1 MAFVKKN
8 LQALEQFIPDACF
21 DLVFPYLDKYAIKLK
36 ITPDR
41 KSILGN
47 YQYNTVMQSNTITV
61 NGGLNKYSFL
71 ITLLHEIAHC
81 VCFNTHKKNVAPH
94 GIEWQIIFG
103 EILQQFIHAQVFPDD
118 IKTALSKKLFTQNAS
133 CTDIAL
139 EKILSLYD
147 SNNSSLV
154 FVDSLPLNSYFK
166 NAKGLSFKI
175 ISKRR
180 TRYLCTELKTGINY
194 LFPAMCKVVPLNIN
208 NE

>member
-1 MAFVKKN
+1 MAFVKKD
-8 LQALEQFIPDACF
+8 LQALEQFMPEACF
-21 DLVFPYLDKYAIKLK
+21 DLVFPYLEKYAIKLK

-41 KSILGN
+41 KTILGN
-47 YQYNTVMQSNTITV
+47 YQYNTAKQSNTITV

-81 VCFNTHKKNVAPH
+81 VCFNTYKKNVAPH
-94 GIEWQIIFG
+94 GTEWQIIFG
-103 EILQQFIHAQVFPDD
+103 EILQQFIQAHVFPAD
-118 IKTALSKKLFTQNAS
+118 ITKALGKNLYSQNAG

-147 SNNSSLV
+147 SNNSKLV
-154 FVDSLPLNSYFK
+154 FVDSLPINAYFK
-166 NAKGLSFKI
+166 STKGLSFKI

-180 TRYLCTELKTGINY
+180 TRYLCTEMNTGINY
-194 LFPAMCKVVPLNIN
+194 LFPAMCKVLPLNIN